1 MTLWELEQ
9 KVEELVNKYLKD
21 SGAVEVTADK
31 VGLDY
36 RSGRVY
42 ISLEEDFIAVKGRTG
57 SIDYYGGFEYI
68 EGEYE
73 TRIGNVTF
81 YDSEPDRVRSCLEFY
96 KESLTQNTEGEES

>member
-1 MTLWELEQ
+1 MWELEQ

-21 SGAVEVTADK
+21 SGAVEVGARDIS
-31 VGLDY
+31 LDY

-42 ISLEEDFIAVKGRTG
+42 VSLKEDWIAVKGSTS
-57 SIDYYGGFEYI
+57 SINYYGGFEYV
-68 EGEYE
+68 ESAYV

-81 YDSEPDRVRSCLEFY
+81 YEAEPDRVRSCLEFY